1 VKLSWRGFNEMA
13 SLITPLDW
21 SDFIF
26 TPKRVR
32 IEDAWFEPKD
42 ELHITL
48 ISKRVGRIL
57 GEKISLDPVLA
68 ARIAKNF
75 EAINWGY
82 EPAGPVHIISRLR
95 KKTEDEQAT
104 LCHEKTIILKLNMPG
119 MTDFYEALKALDL
132 ISADT
137 STPPPHVTLYTL
149 NCPTGISL
157 ASNKILDDLSCRT
170 LSIMEFDDLCQC
182 SPIPGP

>member
-1 VKLSWRGFNEMA
+1 MA

-26 TPKRVR
+26 TPKRAR